1 MMNIELSQVILNN
14 GLTFLVVVT
23 AILLC
28 VIGFYLIKLL
38 KDLSVLTKNINE
50 TSEILNNELKP
61 TLKELNETM
70 RSINSIIQSTDEGVG
85 NVKIGLANALSKT
98 KEWSGNIFGGF
109 LKGFTAV
116 YSLFSKRR

>member
-1 MMNIELSQVILNN
+1 MDIELSQVILNH

-23 AILLC
+23 ALLLC
-28 VIGFYLIKLL
+28 VVGYFLVKLL
-38 KDLSVLTKNINE
+38 KDLSILTKNLNE

-85 NVKIGLANALSKT
+85 NVKNGIVNALTKT
-98 KEWSGNIFGGF
+98 KEISGNIFSGF
-109 LKGFTAV
+109 LKGFMAV
-116 YSLFSKRR
+116 YSLFANKK

>member
-1 MMNIELSQVILNN
+1 MNIELSQVILNN

-28 VIGFYLIKLL
+28 VVGYFLIKLL
-38 KDLSVLTKNINE
+38 KDLSVLTKNLNE

-85 NVKIGLANALSKT
+85 NVKTGIANALTKT
-98 KEWSGNIFGGF
+98 KEISGNIFGGF
-109 LKGFTAV
+109 LKGFMTV
-116 YSLFSKRR
+116 YSLFANKK